1 MIVQAAT
8 IGVLKETHAG
18 ERRVSVTPNDVRRLA
33 ARVPVVVQQGAG
45 ASAFFSDQDYET
57 AGARIVAGAGA
68 VHATANVIVKVR
80 APSMA
85 EIAVCPPGRVLVSLG
100 GRDDDVVRATRAR
113 GLYHLGLERVPRITR
128 AQSMDVL
135 SSQATIA
142 GYAAVLL
149 GSAHIGTL
157 LPMLT
162 TAAGTIRPARVLV
175 VGAGVAG
182 LQAIATARRL
192 GALVFGFD
200 IRLAAGE
207 QIQSLGATFI
217 KPDWLGA
224 DAEATG
230 GYARPQSEDEQASA
244 IRTLTEHLPE
254 MNLVITTAQIPGRPA
269 PRLIEANGVAV
280 MPPGSAL
287 VDLAAESG
295 GNCACTRPDQVVI
308 EGGVTVLGPT
318 NLPSAH
324 PSDASR
330 LFGGNI
336 RSLIE
341 HLVRDKDMVLD
352 DDDEIAVALLA
363 AKPSE
368 LTAAHT

>member
-1 MIVQAAT
+1 MIIPAAT

-18 ERRVSVTPNDVRRLA
+18 ERRVALTPNDVRRLA
-33 ARVPVVVQQGAG
+33 GRFTIMVQQGAG
-45 ASAFFSDQDYET
+45 TGAFFSDHDYEA
-57 AGARIVAGAGA
+57 AGARLVASADTVHGAA
-68 VHATANVIVKVR
+68 DVVVKVR
-80 APSMA
+80 APSA
-85 EIAVCPPGRVLVSLG
+85 LEIAACRPGRVLLSLG
-100 GRDDDVVRATRAR
+100 GRDQDVVAAAQGR
-113 GLYHLGLERVPRITR
+113 GILHMGLERVPRITR

-207 QIQSLGATFI
+207 QIESLGATFI
-217 KPDWLGA
+217 RPDWLSA
-224 DAEATG
+224 SAEAAG

-244 IRTLTEHLPE
+244 VRTLTERLPE
-254 MNLVITTAQIPGRPA
+254 MNLVITTAQVPGRPA

-295 GNCACTRPDQVVI
+295 GNCACTKPDEIVT
-308 EGGVTVLGPT
+308 EGGVTILGPT
-318 NLPSAH
+318 NLASAH
-324 PSDASR
+324 ASDASR
-330 LFGGNI
+330 LFGGNV
-336 RSLIE
+336 RALLD
-341 HLVRDKDMVLD
+341 HLGRDKDLVLD
-352 DDDEIAVALLA
+352 DQDEITVALLG

-368 LTAAHT
+368 LASAA